1 MEIMSTL
8 RFLPVILLFPILFAA
23 CGRSELIRIRMLA
36 PVNEDKKDH
45 AIFTDTESSPFT
57 PTITNK
63 NIGGSLYF
71 LLKSIGLGYTTVTTK
86 FEKTGTNLKETTTL
100 KTNFADVAFGIGENY
115 SFMWGAGIMTGGEQK
130 RFFDY
135 NDKGTNQQGNKP
147 LSMDNYLGGHSLFFV
162 LGHHGFGFETLLGY
176 RMNFIKSRLDDSE
189 GEIHSH
195 MGKSPTDTGEV
206 VSYESPDIRLTT
218 AQVQLGIGFT
228 F

>member
-1 MEIMSTL
+1 MSAIRL
-8 RFLPVILLFPILFAA
+8 LALILLCTILLGA
-23 CGRSELIRIRMLA
+23 CGRSELIRIRMLT
-36 PVNEDKKDH
+36 PVNENKKDH
-45 AIFTDTESSPFT
+45 SILTETTESST
-57 PTITNK
+57 PIYTNTSS
-63 NIGGSLYF
+63 GGSLYF

-86 FEKTGTNLKETTTL
+86 MEKTSKKLKETTTL

-115 SFMWGAGIMTGGEQK
+115 SFMWGAGILTGGEHTTEM
-130 RFFDY
+130 DY
-135 NDKGTNQQGNKP
+135 DTNDPEP
-147 LSMDNYLGGHSLFFV
+147 LLNNYLGGHSLFFV

-189 GEIHSH
+189 GKIHSH
-195 MGKSPTDTGEV
+195 MGKSPTGTGEV

>member
-1 MEIMSTL
+1 MSAL
-8 RFLPVILLFPILFAA
+8 RFSSLIILFPILFAA

-45 AIFTDTESSPFT
+45 AIFTDTESSSFT

-63 NIGGSLYF
+63 QIGGSLYF
-71 LLKSIGLGYTTVTTK
+71 LFKSIGLGYTTITTK
-86 FEKTGTNLKETTTL
+86 MEKTGENLKETTTL

-115 SFMWGAGIMTGGEQK
+115 SFMWGAGILTGGEQERYLWYK
-130 RFFDY
+130 
-135 NDKGTNQQGNKP
+135 DKGTKQ
-147 LSMDNYLGGHSLFFV
+147 LSIDNYLGGHSLFFV

-176 RMNFIKSRLDDSE
+176 RVNFIKSRLDDSE
-189 GEIHSH
+189 DKIPSH
-195 MGKSPTDTGEV
+195 MGKSPTTEED